1 MLKSNFEKFNIEPYC
16 EKDKFL
22 IRANIVLL
30 DGRNAPLKMTLVNGK
45 EFNTIEYS
53 VESLIGRS
61 TNSKLRKIN
70 IKASIRQS
78 LEELD
83 MDLIENNDF
92 LLARKRLS
100 LDEPLTT
107 QLEMIEFLLKVADEL
122 ELKYIGGD
130 EEEF

>member
-22 IRANIVLL
+22 IRANIVL

-61 TNSKLRKIN
+61 TNSILRKIN
-70 IKASIRQS
+70 IKASIRHS
-78 LEELD
+78 LKELD

-107 QLEMIEFLLKVADEL
+107 QLEMIESLLKEADAL

-130 EEEF
+130 EEDF